1 MRKIVEKAY
10 RACYDKRAN
19 IVAFS
24 YDGQW
29 HNLTTKG
36 KDGEPLTLHQLQL
49 NDISKHKKNDLVT
62 ILSQINHTGN
72 VCAVSVGPKLIL
84 SGFINISINPSL
96 TKPPQKNPV
105 LSLQHLPSKL
115 IVP

>member
-1 MRKIVEKAY
+1 M
-10 RACYDKRAN
+10 
-19 IVAFS
+19 
-24 YDGQW
+24 
-29 HNLTTKG
+29 TKG
-36 KDGEPLTLHQLQL
+36 KDGEPLTLHQPQL
-49 NDISKHKKNDLVT
+49 NVWNDISKHKKNDLVK

-84 SGFINISINPSL
+84 SGFINISI
-96 TKPPQKNPV
+96 KPPKNLV